1 MKERENP
8 LEIHRIKNLAFSIAS
23 KIKTKKGYD
32 LFIDALQ
39 GSWNELQDYE
49 THTRNNHNEPGH
61 LFDGVDYIYP
71 DSPDTL

>member
-1 MKERENP
+1 MKEKENP
-8 LEIHRIKNLAFSIAS
+8 LEIHRIKNLAFSVAS

-39 GSWNELQDYE
+39 GSWNELQDYK
-49 THTRNNHNEPGH
+49 NHLRLKSESE
-61 LFDGVDYIYP
+61 FRFKSTDSIYP

>member
-1 MKERENP
+1 MGERENP
-8 LEIHRIKNLAFSIAS
+8 LEIHRIKNLAFSVAS

-49 THTRNNHNEPGH
+49 NHLRSNSESE
-61 LFDGVDYIYP
+61 FSFKSTYFIYP

>member
-1 MKERENP
+1 MKEKENP
-8 LEIHRIKNLAFSIAS
+8 LEIHRIKNLAFSVAS

-49 THTRNNHNEPGH
+49 TSLRENNSEPR
-61 LFDGVDYIYP
+61 FNNGVIDYIYP